1 MVHHI
6 LVYECSDDFPKHL
19 LNYTGRCY
27 TSNMPPQIR
36 ECAGLLTIAGWAIGG
51 KVSSYI
57 MMLISRDGWQTDR
70 Y

>member
-1 MVHHI
+1 
-6 LVYECSDDFPKHL
+6 
-19 LNYTGRCY
+19 
-27 TSNMPPQIR
+27 MPPQIR

-57 MMLISRDGWQTDR
+57 MMLISRDEWQTDR